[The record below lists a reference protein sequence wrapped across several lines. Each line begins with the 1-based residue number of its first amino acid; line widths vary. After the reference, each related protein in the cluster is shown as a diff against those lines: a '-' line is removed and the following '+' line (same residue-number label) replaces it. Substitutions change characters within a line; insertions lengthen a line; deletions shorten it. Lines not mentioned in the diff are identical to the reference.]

1 MSNIVQSQLP
11 NYVRDSFPLI
21 SEFLK
26 SYYQGQEFQGAP
38 IDLITNID
46 KYIKINEQTGLTE
59 EAVLNADI
67 TPYDKTITVEPFPNG
82 TNGFQIHMVF

>member
-1 MSNIVQSQLP
+1 MTVSRVKLSNIVQSQLP

-46 KYIKINEQTGLTE
+46 QYIKYKFDLKNDTQQRAVNE
-59 EAVLNADI
+59 
-67 TPYDKTITVEPFPNG
+67 
-82 TNGFQIHMVF
+82 